1 MTTIIITG
9 NLTKDAITKT
19 SKNGS
24 DYVLLNIAENIFKR
38 DNNGNILKDQN
49 GYNQTL
55 QTNYFTVFVNDK
67 AGALSASKL
76 AKGQTIKVVGKAK
89 INIESDSNGYPINV
103 IDSISAYSIDTD
115 PYRNSEDDDNNNESS
130 D

>member
-24 DYVLLNIAENIFKR
+24 DYVLLNMAENIFKR
-38 DNNGNILKDQN
+38 DNNGNILKDDN
-49 GYNQTL
+49 GHNQTL

-115 PYRNSEDDDNNNESS
+115 PYGNSDVDDHRTLPS
-130 D
+130 

>member
-24 DYVLLNIAENIFKR
+24 EYVLLNIAENIFKR
-38 DNNGNILKDQN
+38 DNNGNILKDEN
-49 GYNQTL
+49 GHSQTL

-89 INIESDSNGYPINV
+89 INIGSGSNGYPINV
-103 IDSISAYSIDTD
+103 IDSISAYSIDDD
-115 PYRNSEDDDNNNESS
+115 PYGSSDEDDGNLSE
-130 D
+130 